1 MDDNA
6 VLKQI
11 QELVDEEHHLL
22 DRRSKGELEGDG
34 HTRLGEVEIR
44 LDQCWDLLR
53 QRRAMRSVGEDPSHA
68 QVRDATTVERYQQ

>member
-1 MDDNA
+1 MDDSA

-22 DRRSKGELEGDG
+22 DRRSKGELEEDG
-34 HTRLGEVEIR
+34 HSRLGEVEIR

-68 QVRDATTVERYQQ
+68 HVRDATTVERYKQ